1 MTNLTL
7 KNLKLSSDNLSTVLD
22 NINNGNGSI
31 SKLISND
38 SLFNNLND
46 ASKSIDLLL
55 EDIRLNPKRYIHFS
69 VFGKKNKP
77 FQSNKN

>member
-1 MTNLTL
+1 
-7 KNLKLSSDNLSTVLD
+7 
-22 NINNGNGSI
+22 
-31 SKLISND
+31 
-38 SLFNNLND
+38 LFNNLND

>member
-1 MTNLTL
+1 MN
-7 KNLKLSSDNLSTVLD
+7 S
-22 NINNGNGSI
+22 GNGTL
-31 SKLISND
+31 SKLIKND

-55 EDIRLNPKRYIHFS
+55 EDIRLNPNRYIHFS

-77 FQSNKN
+77 YKSK